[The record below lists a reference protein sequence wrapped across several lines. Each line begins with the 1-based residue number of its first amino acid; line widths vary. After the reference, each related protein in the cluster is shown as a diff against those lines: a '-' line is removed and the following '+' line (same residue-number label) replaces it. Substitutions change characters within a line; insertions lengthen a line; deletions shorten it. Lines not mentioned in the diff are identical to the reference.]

1 MTFYIENSIDVVI
14 SFPLEQTIEKI
25 IREAL
30 LLEECPYECEI
41 TLIITNNEGIQS
53 YNKEF
58 RNIDRSTDVL
68 SFPNIEYDSPA
79 DFSHLEDKGF
89 YADCFN
95 LDSGELML
103 GDMIISYE
111 TIVEQA
117 HLYNN
122 SIYRE
127 FSFMVIHSMLH
138 LLGYDHIEDLDRK
151 IMEQKQKEL
160 LKRLGITH
168 DS

>member
-1 MTFYIENSIDVVI
+1 MTFYIENTIEDEI
-14 SFPLEQTIEKI
+14 PFPLEENVERIM
-25 IREAL
+25 REAL
-30 LLEECPYECEI
+30 DMEECPYECEI
-41 TLIITNNEGIQS
+41 TLVITNNEGIQS

-58 RNIDRSTDVL
+58 RNIDKSTDVL
-68 SFPNIEYDSPA
+68 SFPNVEYDLPS
-79 DFSHLEDKGF
+79 DFSHLEDDSV
-89 YADCFN
+89 YVECFN

-117 HLYNN
+117 DLYNN
-122 SIYRE
+122 SIFRE

-138 LLGYDHIEDLDRK
+138 LLGYDHIEDDDRA

-160 LKRLGITH
+160 LERLGITQ